1 MNYLL
6 LALATLASSGKALF
20 CKLAGSARGRKVFLA
35 NFEAFSVAFLT
46 ALIFSADELP
56 SIFNVSIF
64 SFLLALAFG
73 FAVAFTQL
81 TQMKAMNKGPASLTT
96 LIYSSGFLIPI
107 IFSYFAWGDP
117 ISVFQI
123 VGIVILLVSLALIV
137 LEPSGAKING
147 AWILFAL
154 LATLGSGTNAIL
166 QKTHQNSAHSD
177 EIKIFL
183 VYSLFF
189 SALFSLA
196 VFLLY
201 RPSKDGK
208 KEKEAERK
216 TGVLPY
222 LFPIFLGVSVGF
234 LNFINL
240 KLAGVLPAAIQF
252 PVFNVGSLILTS
264 AVSIIAFRERLST
277 RKIIG
282 YVIGI
287 GAILMI
293 GLL

>member
-20 CKLAGSARGRKVFLA
+20 CKLAGASRGRKVFLA
-35 NFEAFSVAFLT
+35 NFEAFSVAFVA
-46 ALIFSADELP
+46 ALIFSANELP
-56 SIFNVSIF
+56 SIFNISLF
-64 SFLLALAFG
+64 SFLLAPAFG
-73 FAVAFTQL
+73 FSVAFTQL
-81 TQMKAMNKGPASLTT
+81 TQMKAINKGPASLTT
-96 LIYSSGFLIPI
+96 LIYTSGFLIPI

-123 VGIVILLVSLALIV
+123 IGIAFLLVSLALIV
-137 LEPSGAKING
+137 LEPSGTKINV
-147 AWILFAL
+147 AWILFTL
-154 LATLGSGTNAIL
+154 LATVGSGTNAIL

-177 EIKIFL
+177 EIKLFL

-201 RPSKDGK
+201 RPNKDGTDD
-208 KEKEAERK
+208 EKEYK
-216 TGVLPY
+216 KGGILPY
-222 LFPIFLGVSVGF
+222 LFPIFLGVSVGS

-240 KLAGVLPAAIQF
+240 KLAGVLSAAIHF
-252 PVFNVGSLILTS
+252 PVLNVGSLILTS

-282 YVIGI
+282 CVIGI

>member
-1 MNYLL
+1 MNYFL

-20 CKLAGSARGRKVFLA
+20 CKLAGSTRGRKVFLA
-35 NFEAFSVAFLT
+35 NFEAFAVAFLA
-46 ALIFSADELP
+46 ALIFSVNELP
-56 SIFNVSIF
+56 SIFNISLF
-64 SFLLALAFG
+64 SFLLATAFG
-73 FAVAFTQL
+73 FSVAFTQL
-81 TQMKAMNKGPASLTT
+81 TQMKAINKGPASLTT
-96 LIYSSGFLIPI
+96 LIYTSGFLIPI
-107 IFSYFAWGDP
+107 IFSYFAWDDP

-123 VGIVILLVSLALIV
+123 VGIALLIVSLALIV
-137 LEPSGAKING
+137 LEPSGGKINV
-147 AWILFAL
+147 AWIIFTL
-154 LATLGSGTNAIL
+154 LATVGSGTNAIL

-177 EIKIFL
+177 EIKLFL
-183 VYSLFF
+183 VCALFF

-201 RPSKDGK
+201 RPNKDGINE
-208 KEKEAERK
+208 EKENKNA
-216 TGVLPY
+216 GILPY
-222 LFPIFLGVSVGF
+222 LFPIFLGVSVGS

-240 KLAGVLPAAIQF
+240 KLAGVLPAAIHF
-252 PVFNVGSLILTS
+252 PVLNVGSLILTS

-282 YVIGI
+282 CVIGI